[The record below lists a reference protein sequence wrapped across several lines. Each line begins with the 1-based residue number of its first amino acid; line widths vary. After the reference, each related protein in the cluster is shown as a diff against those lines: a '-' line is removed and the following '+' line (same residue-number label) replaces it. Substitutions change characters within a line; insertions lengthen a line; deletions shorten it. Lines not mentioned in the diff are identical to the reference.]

1 MTFARGSLIAGGV
14 ALAGYGVALL
24 VTTLDPVQLVSL
36 GVWLVAT
43 LIVHDGVLAPA
54 VNWLH
59 VRWYR
64 RSDTRPRAVGA
75 AVHIG
80 FVVGGV
86 LTLFVAPEIWAQGRG
101 NPNPTILIGDYA
113 LRLLLV
119 WATIGAV
126 VLIVS
131 RIALRTSRR

>member
-64 RSDTRPRAVGA
+64 R
-75 AVHIG
+75 
-80 FVVGGV
+80 
-86 LTLFVAPEIWAQGRG
+86 
-101 NPNPTILIGDYA
+101 
-113 LRLLLV
+113 
-119 WATIGAV
+119 
-126 VLIVS
+126 
-131 RIALRTSRR
+131 